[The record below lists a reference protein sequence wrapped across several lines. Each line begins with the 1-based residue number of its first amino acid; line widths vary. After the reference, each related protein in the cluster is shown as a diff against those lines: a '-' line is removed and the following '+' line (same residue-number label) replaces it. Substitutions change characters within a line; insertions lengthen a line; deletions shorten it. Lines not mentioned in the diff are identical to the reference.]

1 MLHTPAGTQMM
12 CGDTCRAYGTPT
24 NKVKWRGTSHRP
36 LCCLTGNLTHSD
48 TRGLFSFSPRCK
60 QISRRLPLLQ
70 GLRALHNSPCCHLS
84 QPMKWF
90 IELLTPKTH
99 RLPPALAIL
108 NAAFETWVLEIEV
121 IPLSF
126 TNHLQLWRHQNQ
138 ISAFPDLWLTCYSG
152 GAAKIWSENMAF
164 HLFCH
169 TDAVNQFGFN
179 MKLIS
184 GYADDSRNTSIRYS
198 ICSVG
203 PWLLPGQRQ
212 TNWNPSLLGCYWE
225 FQASHRRCVVAMF

>member
-1 MLHTPAGTQMM
+1 MLHTPARHT
-12 CGDTCRAYGTPT
+12 DD
-24 NKVKWRGTSHRP
+24 VWRYLQGPVAPLLLTDRCAAWLETSHIHGTSR
-36 LCCLTGNLTHSD
+36 
-48 TRGLFSFSPRCK
+48 LFSFSPWCK
-60 QISRRLPLLQ
+60 QISRRLPLLR
-70 GLRALHNSPCCHLS
+70 GLRALHNSRCCHLS

-90 IELLTPKTH
+90 IELLTPNTH

-169 TDAVNQFGFN
+169 TATVNQFGFN

-184 GYADDSRNTSIRYS
+184 GYCDDSRNTSIRYS

-203 PWLLPGQRQ
+203 PWVLPGQWQ
-212 TNWNPSLLGCYWE
+212 TSWNPSADTVACLKSAGVLLGIPG
-225 FQASHRRCVVAMF
+225 